1 MPRLATLPGA
11 KLPAHLNP
19 QHWKLLLAD
28 STPAHS
34 DADADIAAKA
44 TVFFGLSL
52 EIDHSCGQTILKSC
66 NWNIGAVSPSQSH
79 SVIRI
84 AGRLSK

>member
-34 DADADIAAKA
+34 EADADIAAKGYCLFQI
-44 TVFFGLSL
+44 VVG
-52 EIDHSCGQTILKSC
+52 D
-66 NWNIGAVSPSQSH
+66 
-79 SVIRI
+79 
-84 AGRLSK
+84 